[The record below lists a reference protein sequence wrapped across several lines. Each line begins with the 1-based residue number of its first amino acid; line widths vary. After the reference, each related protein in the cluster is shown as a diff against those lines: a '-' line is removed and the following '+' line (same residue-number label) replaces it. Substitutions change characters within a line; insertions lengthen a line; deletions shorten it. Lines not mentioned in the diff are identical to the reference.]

1 MYNGQQKEELTI
13 WALTNKIDNR
23 YNELCVMTTTATATA
38 YSNNPALN
46 AEKHREKKKTNN
58 MWTAPHCINMLLFW
72 DFFSRWDCCHKL
84 HFYDMFDIEFG
95 RCACSVCV
103 NTCSKAGHKLFK
115 GLNHKCTHTHTHSPS
130 LAPLFCS
137 TTGIV
142 SLHQNRFCVW
152 PIIVSLLLRSFF
164 GCWLACSF
172 ACSHSMWQLK
182 YMYLCASQ
190 QLRFSI
196 QCVLSLNLSSW
207 LFLFC
212 ICRSFICIFEI

>member
-1 MYNGQQKEELTI
+1 MSTDEQNRQSLQWIMCDDDNSNSNGIQQQPSVE
-13 WALTNKIDNR
+13 
-23 YNELCVMTTTATATA
+23 C
-38 YSNNPALN
+38 
-46 AEKHREKKKTNN
+46 REKQREREDKQYVNSTTLHKH
-58 MWTAPHCINMLLFW
+58 AAFLG
-72 DFFSRWDCCHKL
+72 FFSRWDCCHKL

-164 GCWLACSF
+164 GCWLACLF

-196 QCVLSLNLSSW
+196 QCVLSLSLNLSSW

-212 ICRSFICIFEI
+212 ICRSFICIFGV